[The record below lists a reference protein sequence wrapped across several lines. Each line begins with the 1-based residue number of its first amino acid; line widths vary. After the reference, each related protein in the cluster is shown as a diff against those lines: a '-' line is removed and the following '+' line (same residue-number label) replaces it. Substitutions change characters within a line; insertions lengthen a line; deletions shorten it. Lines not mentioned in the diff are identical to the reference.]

1 MEKTVLTKEEIQQL
15 SSLQEQQNDFVIQL
29 GQVEYQKLLIKK
41 EEDSIKQQIENF
53 EENQT
58 KLAQQLEE
66 KYGKGTVNL
75 ESGEFVGV
83 WLYFLKFLLYL

>member
-29 GQVEYQKLLIKK
+29 GQVEYQKLLLNKQ
-41 EEDSIKQQIENF
+41 ENSIKQQIENF

-83 WLYFLKFLLYL
+83 

>member
-41 EEDSIKQQIENF
+41 EEESIKQQIETF
-53 EENQT
+53 EKKQMET
-58 KLAQQLEE
+58 AQKLEE
-66 KYGKGTVNL
+66 KYGRGTVNL
-75 ESGEFVGV
+75 ESGEFIKV
-83 WLYFLKFLLYL
+83 

>member
-41 EEDSIKQQIENF
+41 EEDSIKQQIETF
-53 EENQT
+53 EKKQMET
-58 KLAQQLEE
+58 AQKLEE
-66 KYGKGTVNL
+66 KYGRGTVNL
-75 ESGEFVGV
+75 ESGEFIKV
-83 WLYFLKFLLYL
+83 